1 MKLIELR
8 HEKKNRKMNIRRN
21 TVLVNMDQISSID
34 VDKRKLT
41 MNNKTVIHIT
51 RESSIL
57 LRSKLEITNIHG
69 TKKAD

>member
-8 HEKKNRKMNIRRN
+8 HEKKSRKLNTRRN

>member
-8 HEKKNRKMNIRRN
+8 HEKKSRKMNIRRN